1 MKLPEEFPL
10 EINLQ
15 YPQDPVSLHGHGFDE
30 LVIIQRGKGVHF
42 TGSESYDISAGDVFI
57 IRKGMSHGYRD
68 TRNMHLVNI
77 LFHLDAMN
85 LPKNELKKLPGY
97 HALFNIQPE
106 IRGQARFKH
115 LLQLTPE
122 QLAHASGIIGE
133 ISNETKRRTP
143 GYEFMTTAHF
153 MRLAGFLSRCYSRMY
168 EKTQSPIMRFANV
181 LTHIEQHFREPL
193 DISRLLKIASMS
205 RSSFFRSFKKSTR
218 FSPIDYQLRLR
229 ISHASRLLKS
239 KRYSVKEVAFMSGFH
254 DSNYFS
260 RQYRKITGHPPRR
273 EILN

>member
-1 MKLPEEFPL
+1 
-10 EINLQ
+10 
-15 YPQDPVSLHGHGFDE
+15 
-30 LVIIQRGKGVHF
+30 
-42 TGSESYDISAGDVFI
+42 
-57 IRKGMSHGYRD
+57 
-68 TRNMHLVNI
+68 
-77 LFHLDAMN
+77 
-85 LPKNELKKLPGY
+85 
-97 HALFNIQPE
+97 
-106 IRGQARFKH
+106 
-115 LLQLTPE
+115 
-122 QLAHASGIIGE
+122 
-133 ISNETKRRTP
+133 
-143 GYEFMTTAHF
+143 
-153 MRLAGFLSRCYSRMY
+153 
-168 EKTQSPIMRFANV
+168 MRFANV